1 MTYKVSSGSE
11 IENIGNNAR
20 SGGFIYLGGV
30 SQVTFQV
37 DGSLIVGD
45 STGVDSI
52 AGDSTSTIIKTGAG
66 TWTVNSDVSGFSG
79 YWNLNEGILQ
89 LIRIARNITL
99 DNWTIGVNA
108 ELQLSALND
117 TISMNVDKKIGTI
130 DLGGGSDT
138 INTEILDNTDS
149 KEYPIMSLS
158 ISTS

>member
-1 MTYKVSSGSE
+1 MTYIVSNGKE
-11 IENIGNNAR
+11 IENIGNDALV
-20 SGGFIYLGGV
+20 GGFIYLDA
-30 SQVTFQV
+30 SQATFKV

-52 AGDSTSTIIKTGAG
+52 AGDSTSTIIKTGEG
-66 TWTVNSDVSGFSG
+66 TWTVNSDVSGFGG

-138 INTEILDNTDS
+138 INTGG
-149 KEYPIMSLS
+149 YHLS
-158 ISTS
+158 DGLLKISTLTMR